1 MRYTF
6 DYTVQ
11 PDGTAALARVYGEE
25 PVLVL
30 PETLPG
36 PVSRNFV
43 VCLRPNLFL
52 GTLPPAALS
61 ELVSRNFAVSRP
73 ARIRLCCQP
82 HHRSFWFASAL
93 LRKIP
98 AGAGILE

>member
-36 PVSRNFV
+36 PEGQPLPLAR
-43 VCLRPNLFL
+43 L
-52 GTLPPAALS
+52 GSYCFSGTVREPD
-61 ELVSRNFAVSRP
+61 
-73 ARIRLCCQP
+73 
-82 HHRSFWFASAL
+82 
-93 LRKIP
+93 
-98 AGAGILE
+98 AGAAVPLRMGRGGTHGPH

>member
-36 PVSRNFV
+36 PD
-43 VCLRPNLFL
+43 
-52 GTLPPAALS
+52 GQPPAQ
-61 ELVSRNFAVSRP
+61 RP
-73 ARIRLCCQP
+73 APARLAGP
-82 HHRSFWFASAL
+82 ADALARSGTAL
-93 LRKIP
+93 FPLHFRLR
-98 AGAGILE
+98 E